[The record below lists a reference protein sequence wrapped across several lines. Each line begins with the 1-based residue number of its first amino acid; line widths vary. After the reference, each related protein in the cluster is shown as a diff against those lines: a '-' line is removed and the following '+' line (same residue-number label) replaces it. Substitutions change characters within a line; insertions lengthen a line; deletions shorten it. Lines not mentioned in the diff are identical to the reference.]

1 MSILFDNVKIERHW
15 ELLSPWKQD
24 AYQYFQFM
32 IGEKNDYPCVPARQG
47 LKNNRLRFSFLDDV
61 DDTKMLASSLKEY
74 GDISKAIGQYTS
86 LVMFLH
92 MDETQAT
99 MENYQ
104 DLFWDLLSDVTN
116 YDTSDWPVNIP
127 DNPEHH
133 EWEFC
138 FGGEPYFVFCATP
151 VHQLRK
157 SRYFPYMMLAFQP
170 RFVFDELNAST
181 AYGRKMKKVIRQRL
195 QAFDSTSVHPELK
208 WYGNTDNHEWKQY
221 FIGEDDHSLSKCPF
235 TRFKQ
240 RISNLTKM
248 K

>member
-1 MSILFDNVKIERHW
+1 MSVLFNNVTIKQNW

-24 AYQYFQFM
+24 AYQYFQSM

-47 LKNNRLRFSFLDDV
+47 LKNNMLRYGFLDNV
-61 DDTKMLASSLKEY
+61 DDTKVLASSLKEY
-74 GDISKAIGQYTS
+74 GNTSKAIGQYTS
-86 LVMFLH
+86 LIIFIP
-92 MDETQAT
+92 MDDTQAT
-99 MENYQ
+99 VEDYQ
-104 DLFWDLLSDVTN
+104 VLFWDLLSDVTN
-116 YDTSDWPVNIP
+116 YDTSDWPATIP

-138 FGGEPYFVFCATP
+138 FDGEPYFAFCATP

-181 AYGRKMKKVIRQRL
+181 SYGRKMKKVIRQRL
-195 QAFDSTSVHPELK
+195 QAFDSIPAHPDLK
-208 WYGNTDNHEWKQY
+208 WYGNSDNHEWKQY
-221 FIGEDDHSLSKCPF
+221 FIGDDDHTLSKCPF